1 MWEAG
6 IALLAAASSQL
17 MCVNFELDGRGS
29 LDVFP
34 DGAVITVFEYKSSQS
49 GAFTAVKPYRTLC
62 RPISDEHC
70 H

>member
-29 LDVFP
+29 LEVFP

-49 GAFTAVKPYRTLC
+49 GATTIVLSSPTEKSLL
-62 RPISDEHC
+62 
-70 H
+70 